1 MPVELRFIKLAN
13 GTWGPEDSDSAD
25 KLRKVKVG
33 SVLRGQ
39 FAKVRNPIFH
49 RKFFTLIQLAFDVW
63 TEHTPRVQY
72 RGEEV
77 QPNLDR
83 FRKDIIIICGWHETT
98 VRLDGSVRVEAKS
111 MSFGNMDQ
119 DEFEG
124 LYSKTIDVV
133 LTRIYRSVM
142 PNMTAEKLRAAV
154 DAVLAYDK

>member
-1 MPVELRFIKLAN
+1 
-13 GTWGPEDSDSAD
+13 
-25 KLRKVKVG
+25 
-33 SVLRGQ
+33 
-39 FAKVRNPIFH
+39 
-49 RKFFTLIQLAFDVW
+49 
-63 TEHTPRVQY
+63 
-72 RGEEV
+72 
-77 QPNLDR
+77 
-83 FRKDIIIICGWHETT
+83 
-98 VRLDGSVRVEAKS
+98 